1 MSTSIPH
8 ATEQSGLKFI
18 FRALRHRNY
27 RLFFS
32 GQGISLIGT
41 WLTRVATGWL
51 VYRLTDSAFLLGVVG
66 FAGQIPTFL
75 LSPFAGLLA
84 DRWNRRRLLVLTQI
98 LSMLQ
103 SFVLA
108 GLALTH
114 TITVWH
120 IIILSL
126 LQGIVNAVDTPA
138 RQAFVVELVERR
150 EDLPNA
156 IALNSSM
163 FNGARLIGPSL
174 AGVLIAF
181 ASEGWCFLVDGFS
194 YLAVIASLLAMSIA
208 AKPGKPSKVQVWQEL
223 REGFVTA
230 FGFLPIRSILILIA
244 VAGFMGMPY
253 IVLMPVF
260 ARDVLHGGPHTLGFL
275 MGAAGLGALVGA
287 LFLASRRD
295 VRGLGRIIA
304 VTSSLF
310 GLGIMAFALSHTTW
324 LSVAL
329 MLVTGF
335 AMMVQTASC
344 NTILQTIV
352 DDDKRG
358 RVMSLYV
365 MAFLGMTPFGSLLLG
380 ALAGRIGASYALLIG
395 GGVCVLNGIYF
406 ARRLPAIRQLI
417 RPIYVKQ
424 GIIPEIAAGLEAATG
439 LPKG

>member
-352 DDDKRG
+352 QEDMRG
-358 RVMSLYV
+358 RVMSLFAV
-365 MAFLGMTPFGSLLLG
+365 AMVGMAPFGSLFAGFLSSRIGPPHTLVISGCICILG
-380 ALAGRIGASYALLIG
+380 ALA
-395 GGVCVLNGIYF
+395 F
-406 ARRLPAIRQLI
+406 ARQFLRMRGSQYGVSSL
-417 RPIYVKQ
+417 
-424 GIIPEIAAGLEAATG
+424 
-439 LPKG
+439 